1 MATTSLWKVS
11 GSLKKVLDYAENPDK
26 TSLKNVIEYA
36 SDKEKTDDEL
46 FVTGINCEVERAYE
60 MMTETK
66 RQFGKKDKVVAY
78 HGYQSFKDGEVT
90 PEECHAIGVETAK
103 RLWGDKY
110 EVIVTTHLN
119 TKTHLHNHFVF
130 NSVSFVDGEKFRYQ
144 TADILALRE
153 VSDEVCKEFGKSVL
167 EKAPFHGSSSVYWV
181 HRNGG
186 LTQTDIVKDDI
197 DIAIAHSY
205 SPQSFMQ
212 NMIDMGYRFN
222 RSIFNEYPSI
232 LVPGRSK
239 PIRLKSFG
247 EDYTRQRL
255 LQRIAENRYT
265 HSPRIKFYYPVS
277 YILKRNK
284 RATWT
289 DGILSIWRTLL
300 DIFELML
307 TKKEEKH
314 VPISPELRFEIQ
326 KLDKYIKQYEFMT
339 ANNIEAAHELF
350 SFVRE
355 SQQKMDELICKRKKL
370 DNKIRRAAPEEK
382 EKYRAERREL
392 SGEIAGIRDDI
403 VIANDII
410 KNNSR
415 VAIMIDNEHR
425 LEVKQTMK
433 NAKIELEMER

>member
-1 MATTSLWKVS
+1 MATTSLWKIS

-26 TSLKNVIEYA
+26 TSLKNIIDYA
-36 SDKEKTDDEL
+36 SDKDKTDDEL
-46 FVTGINCEVERAYE
+46 FVTGINCEVERVYE
-60 MMTETK
+60 MMSETK

-103 RLWGDKY
+103 RLWGDRY

-222 RSIFNEYPSI
+222 RGIFNEYPSI
-232 LVPGRSK
+232 FVPGRSK

-247 EDYTRQRL
+247 EEYTRQRL
-255 LQRIAENRYT
+255 LERINANRYT
-265 HSPRIKFYYPVS
+265 RPLKIKFYFPIYRI
-277 YILKRNK
+277 YRKRK
-284 RATWT
+284 PTWADSLYT
-289 DGILSIWRTLL
+289 LFDTLL
-300 DIFELML
+300 TILELML
-307 TKKEEKH
+307 AKPEEKQ

-326 KLDKYIKQYEFMT
+326 KLDKYIKQQEFLT
-339 ANNIEAAHELF
+339 VYKLETVEELS
-350 SFVRE
+350 SFADTLQNR
-355 SQQKMDELICKRKKL
+355 MDKLLEKRKQL
-370 DNKIRRAAPEEK
+370 DNKIRRAATPEIEAEYK
-382 EKYRAERREL
+382 AERRKL
-392 SGEIAGIRDDI
+392 SGQLAVIREDIATAKDI
-403 VIANDII
+403 E
-410 KNNSR
+410 KESSR
-415 VAIMIDNEHR
+415 LVRILENEYA
-425 LEVKQTMK
+425 LEVKQKIK
-433 NAKIELEMER
+433 NREMER

>member
-36 SDKEKTDDEL
+36 SDKVKTDDEL
-46 FVTGINCEVERAYE
+46 FVTGINCEVDRAYE

-78 HGYQSFKDGEVT
+78 HGYQSFKEGEVT

-103 RLWGDKY
+103 RLWGDRY
-110 EVIVTTHLN
+110 EIIVTTHLN

-222 RSIFNEYPSI
+222 RGIFNESPSI
-232 LVPGRSK
+232 FVPGRSK

-247 EDYTRQRL
+247 EDYTRQKIL
-255 LQRIAENRYT
+255 ERIYANRYT
-265 HSPRIKFYYPVS
+265 RPLKIKFYFPIHRIYG
-277 YILKRNK
+277 KRK
-284 RATWT
+284 PAWADSLYTLF
-289 DGILSIWRTLL
+289 DTLL
-300 DIFELML
+300 TILELIL
-307 TKKEEKH
+307 AKPEEKQ

-326 KLDKYIKQYEFMT
+326 KLDKYIKQQEFLT
-339 ANNIEAAHELF
+339 AYKIETVEELS
-350 SFVRE
+350 SFADTL
-355 SQQKMDELICKRKKL
+355 QKRMDKLLEKRKQL
-370 DNKIRRAAPEEK
+370 DNKIRRAATPEIEAEYK
-382 EKYRAERREL
+382 AERRKL
-392 SGEIAGIRDDI
+392 SGELAVVREDIATAKDI
-403 VIANDII
+403 E
-410 KNNSR
+410 KESSR
-415 VAIMIDNEHR
+415 LVRILENEYA
-425 LEVKQTMK
+425 LEVKQKIK
-433 NAKIELEMER
+433 NREMER

>member
-36 SDKEKTDDEL
+36 SDGAKTDDEL
-46 FVTGINCEVERAYE
+46 FVIGINCEVERAYE

-103 RLWGDKY
+103 RLWGDRY

-167 EKAPFHGSSSVYWV
+167 EKSPFHGNSSVYWV

-197 DIAIAHSY
+197 DIAIAHAY

-222 RSIFNEYPSI
+222 RGIFNEYPSI
-232 LVPGRSK
+232 FVPGRSK

-247 EDYTRQRL
+247 EDYTRQRIL
-255 LQRIAENRYT
+255 ERIYANRYT
-265 HSPRIKFYYPVS
+265 RPLKIKFYFPIYRI
-277 YILKRNK
+277 YGKRK
-284 RATWT
+284 PTWADSLYT
-289 DGILSIWRTLL
+289 LFDTLL
-300 DIFELML
+300 TILELML
-307 TKKEEKH
+307 AKPEEKQ

-326 KLDKYIKQYEFMT
+326 KLDKYIKQQEFLT
-339 ANNIEAAHELF
+339 VYKIETVEELS
-350 SFVRE
+350 SFADTLQNR
-355 SQQKMDELICKRKKL
+355 MDKLLEKRKQL
-370 DNKIRRAAPEEK
+370 DNKIRRAATPEIEAEYK
-382 EKYRAERREL
+382 AERRKL
-392 SGEIAGIRDDI
+392 SGQLAVIREDIATAKDI
-403 VIANDII
+403 E
-410 KNNSR
+410 KESSR
-415 VAIMIDNEHR
+415 LVRILENEYA
-425 LEVKQTMK
+425 LEVKQKIK
-433 NAKIELEMER
+433 NREMER

>member
-26 TSLKNVIEYA
+26 TSLENVIEYA
-36 SDKEKTDDEL
+36 SDAAKTDNEL
-46 FVTGINCEVERAYE
+46 FVTGINCDVENAYE

-103 RLWGDKY
+103 RLWGDRY

-167 EKAPFHGSSSVYWV
+167 EKSPFHGSSSVYWV

-222 RSIFNEYPSI
+222 RGIFNEYPSI
-232 LVPGRSK
+232 FVPGRSK

-247 EDYTRQRL
+247 EEYTRQRL
-255 LQRIAENRYT
+255 LERINANRYT
-265 HSPRIKFYYPVS
+265 RPLKIKFYFPIYRIYGKRKPIWADS
-277 YILKRNK
+277 LYTLFDALLTIL
-284 RATWT
+284 
-289 DGILSIWRTLL
+289 
-300 DIFELML
+300 ELML
-307 TKKEEKH
+307 AKPEEKQ

-326 KLDKYIKQYEFMT
+326 KLDKYIKQQEFLT
-339 ANNIEAAHELF
+339 VYKLETVEELS
-350 SFVRE
+350 SFADTLQNR
-355 SQQKMDELICKRKKL
+355 MDKLLEKRKQL
-370 DNKIRRAAPEEK
+370 DNKIRRAATPEIEAEYK
-382 EKYRAERREL
+382 AERRKL
-392 SGEIAGIRDDI
+392 SGQLAVIREDIATAKDI
-403 VIANDII
+403 E
-410 KNNSR
+410 KESSR
-415 VAIMIDNEHR
+415 LVRILENEYA
-425 LEVKQTMK
+425 LEVKQ
-433 NAKIELEMER
+433 KIRNREMER

>member
-36 SDKEKTDDEL
+36 SDGSKTDNEL
-46 FVTGINCEVERAYE
+46 FVTGINCEPNNAYE
-60 MMTETK
+60 LMTETK

-78 HGYQSFKDGEVT
+78 HGYQSFKEGEVT
-90 PEECHAIGVETAK
+90 PKECHAIGVETAK
-103 RLWGDKY
+103 RLWGDRY
-110 EVIVTTHLN
+110 EIIVTTHLN
-119 TKTHLHNHFVF
+119 TQTHLHNHFVF

-153 VSDEVCKEFGKSVL
+153 VSDEVCREFGKSVL

-222 RSIFNEYPSI
+222 RGIFNEYPSI
-232 LVPGRSK
+232 FVPGRNK

-247 EDYTRQRL
+247 EDYTRMRL
-255 LQRIAENRYT
+255 LERIAENRYT
-265 HSPRIKFYYPVS
+265 HPPRIKFYFPVVH
-277 YILKRNK
+277 ILRRNK
-284 RATWT
+284 RATWK

-307 TKKEEKH
+307 TRPEEKQ
-314 VPISPELRFEIQ
+314 VPISPELRFEMQ
-326 KLDKYIKQYEFMT
+326 KLDKYIKQYEFMA
-339 ANNIEAAHELF
+339 ANKIETVDELF

-355 SQQKMDELICKRKKL
+355 SQQKMDELISRRKKL
-370 DNKIRRAAPEEK
+370 DNKIRRAAPAEK
-382 EKYRAERREL
+382 EKHKAERREL
-392 SGEIAGIRDDI
+392 SGKIAGIRNDI
-403 VIANDII
+403 AIANDIRE
-410 KNNSR
+410 NNSR
-415 VAIMIDNEHR
+415 VYKMIDKEHG
-425 LEVKQTMK
+425 LEVKQSVK
-433 NAKIELEMER
+433 NVERNR

>member
-1 MATTSLWKVS
+1 MATTSLWKIS

-36 SDKEKTDDEL
+36 RDKEKTDDEL

-66 RQFGKKDKVVAY
+66 KQFGKKDKVVAY
-78 HGYQSFKDGEVT
+78 HGYQSFAEGEVT

-103 RLWGDKY
+103 RLWGDRY

-144 TADILALRE
+144 TADIFALRE

-167 EKAPFHGSSSVYWV
+167 ENAPFHGSSSVYWV

-186 LTQTDIVKDDI
+186 LTQTDIVKNDI
-197 DIAIAHSY
+197 DIAIAHAY

-222 RSIFNEYPSI
+222 RGIFNEYPSI

-255 LQRIAENRYT
+255 LERIYANRYT
-265 HSPRIKFYYPVS
+265 RPLKIKFYFPIYRIYGKRKPTWADS
-277 YILKRNK
+277 LYTLFDTLITIL
-284 RATWT
+284 
-289 DGILSIWRTLL
+289 
-300 DIFELML
+300 ELML
-307 TKKEEKH
+307 AKSEEKQ
-314 VPISPELRFEIQ
+314 VPISPELRFEMQ
-326 KLDKYIKQYEFMT
+326 KLDKYIKQQEFLT
-339 ANNIEAAHELF
+339 VYKLETVEELS
-350 SFVRE
+350 SFADTLQNR
-355 SQQKMDELICKRKKL
+355 MDKLLEKRKQL
-370 DNKIRRAAPEEK
+370 DNKIRRAATPEIEAEYK
-382 EKYRAERREL
+382 AERRKL
-392 SGEIAGIRDDI
+392 SGELAVVREDIATAKDI
-403 VIANDII
+403 E
-410 KNNSR
+410 KESSR
-415 VAIMIDNEHR
+415 LVRILENEYA
-425 LEVKQTMK
+425 LEVKQKIK
-433 NAKIELEMER
+433 NREMER

>member
-26 TSLKNVIEYA
+26 TSLKNVIDYA
-36 SDKEKTDDEL
+36 SDKDKTDDEL

-103 RLWGDKY
+103 RLWGDRY

-197 DIAIAHSY
+197 DIAIAHAY

-222 RSIFNEYPSI
+222 RGIFNEYPSI
-232 LVPGRSK
+232 FVPGRSK

-247 EDYTRQRL
+247 EEYTRQRL
-255 LQRIAENRYT
+255 LERINANRYT
-265 HSPRIKFYYPVS
+265 RPLKIKFYFPIYRI
-277 YILKRNK
+277 YGKRK
-284 RATWT
+284 PTWADSLYT
-289 DGILSIWRTLL
+289 LFDTLL
-300 DIFELML
+300 TILELML
-307 TKKEEKH
+307 AKPEEKQ

-326 KLDKYIKQYEFMT
+326 KLDKYIKQQEFLT
-339 ANNIEAAHELF
+339 VYNLETVEELS
-350 SFVRE
+350 SFADTLQNR
-355 SQQKMDELICKRKKL
+355 MDTLLEKRKQL
-370 DNKIRRAAPEEK
+370 DNKIRRAATPEIEAEYK
-382 EKYRAERREL
+382 AERRKL
-392 SGEIAGIRDDI
+392 SGQLAVIREDIATAKDI
-403 VIANDII
+403 E
-410 KNNSR
+410 KESSR
-415 VAIMIDNEHR
+415 LVRILENEYA
-425 LEVKQTMK
+425 LEVKQKIK
-433 NAKIELEMER
+433 NREMER

>member
-26 TSLKNVIEYA
+26 TSLKNVIDYA
-36 SDKEKTDDEL
+36 SDGSKTDDEL

-103 RLWGDKY
+103 RLWGDRY

-153 VSDEVCKEFGKSVL
+153 VSDEVCREFGKSVL

-222 RSIFNEYPSI
+222 RGIFNEYPSI
-232 LVPGRSK
+232 FVPGRSK

-247 EDYTRQRL
+247 EEYTRQRL
-255 LQRIAENRYT
+255 LERINANRYT
-265 HSPRIKFYYPVS
+265 RPLKIKFYFPIYRI
-277 YILKRNK
+277 YGKRK
-284 RATWT
+284 PTWADSLYT
-289 DGILSIWRTLL
+289 LFDTLL
-300 DIFELML
+300 TILELML
-307 TKKEEKH
+307 TKPEEKQ

-326 KLDKYIKQYEFMT
+326 KLDKYIKQQEFLT
-339 ANNIEAAHELF
+339 VYKLETVEELS
-350 SFVRE
+350 SFADTLQNR
-355 SQQKMDELICKRKKL
+355 MDKLLEKRKQI
-370 DNKIRRAAPEEK
+370 DNKIRRAATPEIEAEYK
-382 EKYRAERREL
+382 AERRKL
-392 SGEIAGIRDDI
+392 SGQLAVIREDIATAKDI
-403 VIANDII
+403 E
-410 KNNSR
+410 KESSR
-415 VAIMIDNEHR
+415 LVRILENEYA
-425 LEVKQTMK
+425 LEVKQKIK
-433 NAKIELEMER
+433 NREKER

>member
-26 TSLKNVIEYA
+26 TSLKNVIDYA

-46 FVTGINCEVERAYE
+46 FVTGINCDVENAYE
-60 MMTETK
+60 LMTETK

-103 RLWGDKY
+103 RLWGDRY

-167 EKAPFHGSSSVYWV
+167 EKSPFHGSSSVYWV

-222 RSIFNEYPSI
+222 RGIFNEYPSI
-232 LVPGRSK
+232 FVPGRSK

-247 EDYTRQRL
+247 EEYTRQKIL
-255 LQRIAENRYT
+255 ERIYANRYT
-265 HSPRIKFYYPVS
+265 RPLKIKFYFPIYRI
-277 YILKRNK
+277 YGKRK
-284 RATWT
+284 PTWA
-289 DGILSIWRTLL
+289 DSLYALFDTLL
-300 DIFELML
+300 TILELML
-307 TKKEEKH
+307 AKPEEKQ

-326 KLDKYIKQYEFMT
+326 KLDKYIKQQEFLT
-339 ANNIEAAHELF
+339 VYKLETVEELS
-350 SFVRE
+350 SFADTLQNR
-355 SQQKMDELICKRKKL
+355 MDKLLEKRKQL
-370 DNKIRRAAPEEK
+370 DNKIRRAATPEIEAEYK
-382 EKYRAERREL
+382 AERRKL
-392 SGEIAGIRDDI
+392 SGQLAVIREDIATAKDI
-403 VIANDII
+403 E
-410 KNNSR
+410 KESSR
-415 VAIMIDNEHR
+415 LVRILENEYA
-425 LEVKQTMK
+425 LEVKQKIK
-433 NAKIELEMER
+433 NREMER

>member
-26 TSLKNVIEYA
+26 TSLKNVIDYA
-36 SDKEKTDDEL
+36 SDSSKTDDEL

-60 MMTETK
+60 MMSETK

-103 RLWGDKY
+103 RLWGDRY
-110 EVIVTTHLN
+110 EIIVTTHLN

-167 EKAPFHGSSSVYWV
+167 EKAPFHGRSSVYWI

-197 DIAIAHSY
+197 DIAIAHAY

-222 RSIFNEYPSI
+222 RGIFNEYPSI
-232 LVPGRSK
+232 FVPGRSK

-247 EDYTRQRL
+247 EEYTRQRL
-255 LQRIAENRYT
+255 LERINANRYT
-265 HSPRIKFYYPVS
+265 RPLKIKFYFPIYRICGKRKPTWADS
-277 YILKRNK
+277 LYTLFDTSHTIL
-284 RATWT
+284 
-289 DGILSIWRTLL
+289 
-300 DIFELML
+300 ELML
-307 TKKEEKH
+307 TKPEEKQ

-326 KLDKYIKQYEFMT
+326 KLDKYIKQQEFLT
-339 ANNIEAAHELF
+339 VYKLETVEELS
-350 SFVRE
+350 SFADTL
-355 SQQKMDELICKRKKL
+355 QKRMDKLLEKRKQI
-370 DNKIRRAAPEEK
+370 DNKIRRAATPEIEAEYK
-382 EKYRAERREL
+382 AERRKL
-392 SGEIAGIRDDI
+392 SGQLAVIREDIATAKDI
-403 VIANDII
+403 E
-410 KNNSR
+410 KESSR
-415 VAIMIDNEHR
+415 LVRILENEYA
-425 LEVKQTMK
+425 LEVKQKIK
-433 NAKIELEMER
+433 NREKER

>member
-26 TSLKNVIEYA
+26 TSLKNVIDYA

-46 FVTGINCEVERAYE
+46 FVSGINCDVENAYE
-60 MMTETK
+60 LMTETK

-103 RLWGDKY
+103 RLWGDRY
-110 EVIVTTHLN
+110 EIIITTHLN

-167 EKAPFHGSSSVYWV
+167 ENAPFHGSSSVYWV

-222 RSIFNEYPSI
+222 RGIFNEYPSI
-232 LVPGRSK
+232 FVPGRNK

-247 EDYTRQRL
+247 EEYTRQRL
-255 LQRIAENRYT
+255 LERINANRYT
-265 HSPRIKFYYPVS
+265 RPLKIKFYFPIYRI
-277 YILKRNK
+277 YRKRK
-284 RATWT
+284 PTWADSLYT
-289 DGILSIWRTLL
+289 LFDTLL
-300 DIFELML
+300 TILELML
-307 TKKEEKH
+307 AKPEEKQ
-314 VPISPELRFEIQ
+314 VPISPEFRFEIQ
-326 KLDKYIKQYEFMT
+326 KLDKYIKQQEFLT
-339 ANNIEAAHELF
+339 VYKLETVEELS
-350 SFVRE
+350 SFADTLQNR
-355 SQQKMDELICKRKKL
+355 MDKLLEKRKQL
-370 DNKIRRAAPEEK
+370 DNKIRRAATPEIEAEYK
-382 EKYRAERREL
+382 AERRKL
-392 SGEIAGIRDDI
+392 SGQLAVIREDIATAKDI
-403 VIANDII
+403 E
-410 KNNSR
+410 KESSR
-415 VAIMIDNEHR
+415 LVRILENEYA
-425 LEVKQTMK
+425 LEVKQKIK
-433 NAKIELEMER
+433 NREMER

>member
-26 TSLKNVIEYA
+26 TSLKNVIDYA

-46 FVTGINCEVERAYE
+46 FVSGINCDVENAYE
-60 MMTETK
+60 LMTETK
-66 RQFGKKDKVVAY
+66 MQFGKKDKVVAY

-103 RLWGDKY
+103 RLWGDRY
-110 EVIVTTHLN
+110 EIIVTTHLN

-222 RSIFNEYPSI
+222 RGIFNEYPSI
-232 LVPGRSK
+232 FVPGRNK

-247 EDYTRQRL
+247 EAYTRQKIL
-255 LQRIAENRYT
+255 ERIYANRYT
-265 HSPRIKFYYPVS
+265 RPLKIKFYFPIYRI
-277 YILKRNK
+277 YGKRK
-284 RATWT
+284 PTWADSLYT
-289 DGILSIWRTLL
+289 LFDTLL
-300 DIFELML
+300 TILELML
-307 TKKEEKH
+307 AKPEEKQ

-326 KLDKYIKQYEFMT
+326 KLDKYIKQQEFLT
-339 ANNIEAAHELF
+339 VYKLETVEELS
-350 SFVRE
+350 SFADTLQNR
-355 SQQKMDELICKRKKL
+355 MDTLLEKRKQL
-370 DNKIRRAAPEEK
+370 DNKIRRAATPEIEAEYK
-382 EKYRAERREL
+382 AERRKL
-392 SGEIAGIRDDI
+392 SGQLAVIREDIATAKDI
-403 VIANDII
+403 E
-410 KNNSR
+410 KESSR
-415 VAIMIDNEHR
+415 LVRILENEYA
-425 LEVKQTMK
+425 LEVKQ
-433 NAKIELEMER
+433 KIRNKEMER

>member
-26 TSLKNVIEYA
+26 TSLKNVIDYA
-36 SDKEKTDDEL
+36 SDKDKTDDEL

-60 MMTETK
+60 MMSETK

-103 RLWGDKY
+103 RLWGDRY

-153 VSDEVCKEFGKSVL
+153 VSDEVCREFGKSVL
-167 EKAPFHGSSSVYWV
+167 EKALFHGSSSVYWV

-222 RSIFNEYPSI
+222 RGIFNEYPSI
-232 LVPGRSK
+232 FVPGRSK

-247 EDYTRQRL
+247 EEYTRQKIL
-255 LQRIAENRYT
+255 ERIYANRYT
-265 HSPRIKFYYPVS
+265 RPLKIKFYFPIYRI
-277 YILKRNK
+277 YGKRK
-284 RATWT
+284 PTWADSLYT
-289 DGILSIWRTLL
+289 LFDTLL
-300 DIFELML
+300 TILELML
-307 TKKEEKH
+307 AKPEEKQ

-326 KLDKYIKQYEFMT
+326 KLDKYIKQQEFLT
-339 ANNIEAAHELF
+339 VYKLETVEELS
-350 SFVRE
+350 SFADILQNR
-355 SQQKMDELICKRKKL
+355 MDKLLEKRKQL
-370 DNKIRRAAPEEK
+370 DNKIRRAATPEIEAEYK
-382 EKYRAERREL
+382 AERRKL
-392 SGEIAGIRDDI
+392 SGQLAVIREDIATAKDI
-403 VIANDII
+403 E
-410 KNNSR
+410 KESSR
-415 VAIMIDNEHR
+415 LVRILENEYA
-425 LEVKQTMK
+425 LEVKQ
-433 NAKIELEMER
+433 KIRNKEMER

>member
-26 TSLKNVIEYA
+26 TSLKNVIDYA
-36 SDKEKTDDEL
+36 SDKDKTDDEL

-90 PEECHAIGVETAK
+90 PKECHAIGVETAK
-103 RLWGDKY
+103 RLWGDRY

-197 DIAIAHSY
+197 DIAIAHAY

-222 RSIFNEYPSI
+222 RGIFNEYPSI
-232 LVPGRSK
+232 FVPGRSK

-255 LQRIAENRYT
+255 LERINANRYT
-265 HSPRIKFYYPVS
+265 RPLKIKFYFPIYRI
-277 YILKRNK
+277 YGKRK
-284 RATWT
+284 PTWADSLYT
-289 DGILSIWRTLL
+289 LFDTLL
-300 DIFELML
+300 TILELML
-307 TKKEEKH
+307 AKPEEKQ

-326 KLDKYIKQYEFMT
+326 KLDKFIKQQEFLT
-339 ANNIEAAHELF
+339 VYKLETVEELS
-350 SFVRE
+350 SFADTL
-355 SQQKMDELICKRKKL
+355 QKRMDKLLEKRKQI
-370 DNKIRRAAPEEK
+370 DNKIRRAATPEIEAEYK
-382 EKYRAERREL
+382 AERRKL
-392 SGEIAGIRDDI
+392 SGQLAVIREDIATAKDI
-403 VIANDII
+403 E
-410 KNNSR
+410 KESSR
-415 VAIMIDNEHR
+415 LVRILENEYA
-425 LEVKQTMK
+425 LEVKQKIK
-433 NAKIELEMER
+433 NREKER

>member
-1 MATTSLWKVS
+1 MATTSLWKIS

-36 SDKEKTDDEL
+36 SDGAKTDDEL

-60 MMTETK
+60 MMSETK

-103 RLWGDKY
+103 RLWGDRY

-153 VSDEVCKEFGKSVL
+153 VSDEVCREFGKSVL
-167 EKAPFHGSSSVYWV
+167 EKAPFYGSSSVYWV

-222 RSIFNEYPSI
+222 RGIFNEYPSI
-232 LVPGRSK
+232 FVPGRNK

-247 EDYTRQRL
+247 EEYTRQRL
-255 LQRIAENRYT
+255 LERINANRYT
-265 HSPRIKFYYPVS
+265 RPLKIKFYFPIYRI
-277 YILKRNK
+277 YGKRK
-284 RATWT
+284 PTWADSLYT
-289 DGILSIWRTLL
+289 LFDTLL
-300 DIFELML
+300 TILELML
-307 TKKEEKH
+307 AKPEEKQ

-326 KLDKYIKQYEFMT
+326 KLDKYIKQQEFLT
-339 ANNIEAAHELF
+339 VYKLETVEEL
-350 SFVRE
+350 SFFADTLQNR
-355 SQQKMDELICKRKKL
+355 MDKLLEKRKQL
-370 DNKIRRAAPEEK
+370 DNKIRRAATPEIEAEYK
-382 EKYRAERREL
+382 AERRKL
-392 SGEIAGIRDDI
+392 SGQLTVIREDIATAKDI
-403 VIANDII
+403 E
-410 KNNSR
+410 KESSR
-415 VAIMIDNEHR
+415 LVRILENEYA
-425 LEVKQTMK
+425 LEVKQ
-433 NAKIELEMER
+433 KIRNKEMER

>member
-1 MATTSLWKVS
+1 MATTSLWKIS

-26 TSLKNVIEYA
+26 TSLQNVIDYA
-36 SDKEKTDDEL
+36 SDKDKTDNEL
-46 FVTGINCEVERAYE
+46 FVSGINCEVERAYE
-60 MMTETK
+60 MMSETK

-103 RLWGDKY
+103 RLWGDRY

-222 RSIFNEYPSI
+222 RGIFNEYPSI
-232 LVPGRSK
+232 FVPGRSK

-255 LQRIAENRYT
+255 LERINANRYT
-265 HSPRIKFYYPVS
+265 RPLKIKFYFPIYRI
-277 YILKRNK
+277 YGKRK
-284 RATWT
+284 PTWADNLYT
-289 DGILSIWRTLL
+289 LFDTLL
-300 DIFELML
+300 TILELML
-307 TKKEEKH
+307 TKPEEKQ

-326 KLDKYIKQYEFMT
+326 KLDKYIKQQEFLT
-339 ANNIEAAHELF
+339 VYKLETVEELS
-350 SFVRE
+350 SFADTLQNR
-355 SQQKMDELICKRKKL
+355 MDKLLEKRKQL
-370 DNKIRRAAPEEK
+370 DNKIRRAATPEIEAEYK
-382 EKYRAERREL
+382 AERRKL
-392 SGEIAGIRDDI
+392 SGQLAVIREDIATAKDI
-403 VIANDII
+403 E
-410 KNNSR
+410 KESSR
-415 VAIMIDNEHR
+415 LVRILENEYA
-425 LEVKQTMK
+425 LEVKQKIK
-433 NAKIELEMER
+433 NREMER

>member
-1 MATTSLWKVS
+1 MATTSLGKVS

-26 TSLKNVIEYA
+26 TSLKNVIDYA
-36 SDKEKTDDEL
+36 SDKDKTDDEL

-60 MMTETK
+60 MMSETK

-103 RLWGDKY
+103 RLWGDRY

-197 DIAIAHSY
+197 DIAIAHSC

-222 RSIFNEYPSI
+222 RGIFNEYPSI
-232 LVPGRSK
+232 FVPGRSK

-247 EDYTRQRL
+247 EEYTRQRL
-255 LQRIAENRYT
+255 LERINANRYT
-265 HSPRIKFYYPVS
+265 RPLKIKFYFPIYRI
-277 YILKRNK
+277 YGKRK
-284 RATWT
+284 PTWADSLYT
-289 DGILSIWRTLL
+289 LFDTLL
-300 DIFELML
+300 TILELML
-307 TKKEEKH
+307 AKPEEKQ

-326 KLDKYIKQYEFMT
+326 KLDKYIKQQEFLT
-339 ANNIEAAHELF
+339 VYKLETVEELS
-350 SFVRE
+350 SFADTLQNR
-355 SQQKMDELICKRKKL
+355 MDKLLEKRKQL
-370 DNKIRRAAPEEK
+370 DNKIRRAATPEIEAEYK
-382 EKYRAERREL
+382 AERRKL
-392 SGEIAGIRDDI
+392 SGQLAVIREDIATAKDI
-403 VIANDII
+403 E
-410 KNNSR
+410 KESSR
-415 VAIMIDNEHR
+415 LVRILENEYA
-425 LEVKQTMK
+425 LEVKQKIK
-433 NAKIELEMER
+433 NREMER

>member
-26 TSLKNVIEYA
+26 TSLKNVIDYA
-36 SDKEKTDDEL
+36 SDKEKTDNEL

-103 RLWGDKY
+103 RLWGDRY

-197 DIAIAHSY
+197 DIAIAHAY

-222 RSIFNEYPSI
+222 RGIFNEYPSI
-232 LVPGRSK
+232 FVPGRNK

-247 EDYTRQRL
+247 EEYTRQRL
-255 LQRIAENRYT
+255 LERINANRYT
-265 HSPRIKFYYPVS
+265 RPLKIKFYFPIYRI
-277 YILKRNK
+277 YGKRK
-284 RATWT
+284 PTWADSLYT
-289 DGILSIWRTLL
+289 LFDTLL
-300 DIFELML
+300 TILELML
-307 TKKEEKH
+307 AKLEEKQ

-326 KLDKYIKQYEFMT
+326 KLDKYIKQQEFLT
-339 ANNIEAAHELF
+339 VYKLETVEELS
-350 SFVRE
+350 SFADTLQNR
-355 SQQKMDELICKRKKL
+355 MDKLLEKRKQL
-370 DNKIRRAAPEEK
+370 DNKIRRAATPETEAEYK
-382 EKYRAERREL
+382 AERRKL
-392 SGEIAGIRDDI
+392 SGQLAVIREDIATAKDI
-403 VIANDII
+403 E
-410 KNNSR
+410 KESSR
-415 VAIMIDNEHR
+415 LVRILENEYA
-425 LEVKQTMK
+425 LEVKQKIK
-433 NAKIELEMER
+433 NREMER

>member
-36 SDKEKTDDEL
+36 NDGSKTDDEL
-46 FVTGINCEVERAYE
+46 FVTGINCDVENAYE

-103 RLWGDKY
+103 RLWGDRY

-222 RSIFNEYPSI
+222 RGIFNEYPSI
-232 LVPGRSK
+232 FVPGRSK

-247 EDYTRQRL
+247 ENYTRQRIL
-255 LQRIAENRYT
+255 ERIYANRYT
-265 HSPRIKFYYPVS
+265 RPLKIKFYFPIYRI
-277 YILKRNK
+277 YGKRK
-284 RATWT
+284 PTWADSLYT
-289 DGILSIWRTLL
+289 LFDTLL
-300 DIFELML
+300 TILELML
-307 TKKEEKH
+307 AKPEEKQ

-326 KLDKYIKQYEFMT
+326 KLDKYIKQQEFLT
-339 ANNIEAAHELF
+339 VYKLETVEELS
-350 SFVRE
+350 SFADTLQNR
-355 SQQKMDELICKRKKL
+355 MDKLLEKRKQL
-370 DNKIRRAAPEEK
+370 DNKIRRAATPEAEAEYK
-382 EKYRAERREL
+382 AERRKL
-392 SGEIAGIRDDI
+392 SGQLAVIREDIATAKDI
-403 VIANDII
+403 E
-410 KNNSR
+410 KESSR
-415 VAIMIDNEHR
+415 LVRILENEYA
-425 LEVKQTMK
+425 LEVKQKIK
-433 NAKIELEMER
+433 NREMER

>member
-36 SDKEKTDDEL
+36 SDGSKTDDEL

-103 RLWGDKY
+103 RLWGDRY
-110 EVIVTTHLN
+110 EIIVTTHLN

-167 EKAPFHGSSSVYWV
+167 EKAPFHGNSSVYWV

-197 DIAIAHSY
+197 DIAIAHAY

-222 RSIFNEYPSI
+222 RGIFNEYPSI
-232 LVPGRSK
+232 FVPGRSK

-247 EDYTRQRL
+247 EEYTRQRL
-255 LQRIAENRYT
+255 LESINANRYT
-265 HSPRIKFYYPVS
+265 RPLKIKFYFPIYRI
-277 YILKRNK
+277 YGKRK
-284 RATWT
+284 PTWADSLYT
-289 DGILSIWRTLL
+289 LFDTLL
-300 DIFELML
+300 TILELML
-307 TKKEEKH
+307 AKPEEKQ

-326 KLDKYIKQYEFMT
+326 KLDKYIKQQEFLT
-339 ANNIEAAHELF
+339 VYKLETVEELS
-350 SFVRE
+350 SFTDTLQNR
-355 SQQKMDELICKRKKL
+355 MDKLLEKRKQL
-370 DNKIRRAAPEEK
+370 DNKIRRAATPEIEAEYK
-382 EKYRAERREL
+382 AERRKL
-392 SGEIAGIRDDI
+392 SGQLAVVREDIATAKDI
-403 VIANDII
+403 E
-410 KNNSR
+410 KESSR
-415 VAIMIDNEHR
+415 LVRILENEYA
-425 LEVKQTMK
+425 LEVKQKIK
-433 NAKIELEMER
+433 NREMER

>member
-26 TSLKNVIEYA
+26 TSLKNVIDYA
-36 SDKEKTDDEL
+36 SDKDKTDDEL

-60 MMTETK
+60 MMSETK

-130 NSVSFVDGEKFRYQ
+130 NSVSFVDGEKFRYK

-153 VSDEVCKEFGKSVL
+153 VSDEVCREFGKSVL

-212 NMIDMGYRFN
+212 NLIDMGYRFN
-222 RSIFNEYPSI
+222 RGIFNEYPSI
-232 LVPGRSK
+232 FVPGKSK

-247 EDYTRQRL
+247 EEYTRQRL
-255 LQRIAENRYT
+255 LERINANRYT
-265 HSPRIKFYYPVS
+265 RPLKIKFYFPIYRI
-277 YILKRNK
+277 YGKRK
-284 RATWT
+284 PTWADSLYT
-289 DGILSIWRTLL
+289 LFDTLL
-300 DIFELML
+300 TILELML
-307 TKKEEKH
+307 AKPEEKQ

-326 KLDKYIKQYEFMT
+326 KLDKYIKQQEFLT
-339 ANNIEAAHELF
+339 
-350 SFVRE
+350 VY
-355 SQQKMDELICKRKKL
+355 KL
-370 DNKIRRAAPEEK
+370 ETVE
-382 EKYRAERREL
+382 EL
-392 SGEIAGIRDDI
+392 SSFADILQSRMDKLLEKKTAGQQNTPCR
-403 VIANDII
+403 
-410 KNNSR
+410 NS
-415 VAIMIDNEHR
+415 
-425 LEVKQTMK
+425 
-433 NAKIELEMER
+433 

>member
-1 MATTSLWKVS
+1 MATTSLWKIS

-36 SDKEKTDDEL
+36 SDKDKTDNEL
-46 FVTGINCEVERAYE
+46 FVSGINCEVERAYE
-60 MMTETK
+60 MMSETK

-103 RLWGDKY
+103 RLWGDRY

-222 RSIFNEYPSI
+222 RGIFNEYPSI
-232 LVPGRSK
+232 FVPGRSK

-255 LQRIAENRYT
+255 LERINANRYT
-265 HSPRIKFYYPVS
+265 RPLKIKFYFPIYRI
-277 YILKRNK
+277 YGKRK
-284 RATWT
+284 PTWADNLYT
-289 DGILSIWRTLL
+289 LFDTLL
-300 DIFELML
+300 TILELML
-307 TKKEEKH
+307 TKPEKKQ

-326 KLDKYIKQYEFMT
+326 KLDKYIKQQEFLT
-339 ANNIEAAHELF
+339 VYKLETVEELS
-350 SFVRE
+350 SFADTLQNR
-355 SQQKMDELICKRKKL
+355 MDKLLEKRKQL
-370 DNKIRRAAPEEK
+370 DNKIRRAATPEIEAEYK
-382 EKYRAERREL
+382 AERRKL
-392 SGEIAGIRDDI
+392 SGQLAVIREDIATAKDI
-403 VIANDII
+403 E
-410 KNNSR
+410 KESSR
-415 VAIMIDNEHR
+415 LVRILENEYA
-425 LEVKQTMK
+425 LEVKQKIK
-433 NAKIELEMER
+433 NREMER

>member
-1 MATTSLWKVS
+1 MATTSLWKIS

-36 SDKEKTDDEL
+36 SDAEKTDDEL

-90 PEECHAIGVETAK
+90 PEECHAIGIETAK
-103 RLWGDKY
+103 RLWGDRY
-110 EVIVTTHLN
+110 EIIVTTHLN
-119 TKTHLHNHFVF
+119 TKSHLHNHFVF

-153 VSDEVCKEFGKSVL
+153 VSDEVCREFGKSVL

-222 RSIFNEYPSI
+222 RGIFNEYPSI
-232 LVPGRSK
+232 FVPGRSK

-247 EDYTRQRL
+247 EEYTRHRL
-255 LQRIAENRYT
+255 LERINANRYT
-265 HSPRIKFYYPVS
+265 RPLKIKFYFPIYRI
-277 YILKRNK
+277 YGKRK
-284 RATWT
+284 PTWADSLYT
-289 DGILSIWRTLL
+289 LFDTLL
-300 DIFELML
+300 TILELML
-307 TKKEEKH
+307 AKPEEKQ

-326 KLDKYIKQYEFMT
+326 KLDKYIKQQEFLT
-339 ANNIEAAHELF
+339 VYKLETVEELS
-350 SFVRE
+350 SFADTLQSR
-355 SQQKMDELICKRKKL
+355 MDKLLEKRKQL
-370 DNKIRRAAPEEK
+370 DNKIRRAATPEIEAEYK
-382 EKYRAERREL
+382 AERRKL
-392 SGEIAGIRDDI
+392 SGQLAVIREDIATAKDI
-403 VIANDII
+403 E
-410 KNNSR
+410 KESSR
-415 VAIMIDNEHR
+415 LVRILENEYA
-425 LEVKQTMK
+425 LEVKQKIK
-433 NAKIELEMER
+433 NREKER

>member
-26 TSLKNVIEYA
+26 TSLKNVIDYA
-36 SDKEKTDDEL
+36 SDKEKTDNEL

-103 RLWGDKY
+103 RLWGDRY
-110 EVIVTTHLN
+110 EIIVTTHLN
-119 TKTHLHNHFVF
+119 TKSHLHNHFVF

-153 VSDEVCKEFGKSVL
+153 MSDEVCREFGKSVL

-197 DIAIAHSY
+197 DIAIAHAY

-222 RSIFNEYPSI
+222 RGIFNEYPSI
-232 LVPGRSK
+232 FVPGRNK

-247 EDYTRQRL
+247 EEYTRQRL
-255 LQRIAENRYT
+255 LERINANRYT
-265 HSPRIKFYYPVS
+265 RPLKIKFYFPIYRI
-277 YILKRNK
+277 YGKRK
-284 RATWT
+284 PTWADSLYT
-289 DGILSIWRTLL
+289 LFDTLL
-300 DIFELML
+300 TILELML
-307 TKKEEKH
+307 AKPEEKQ

-326 KLDKYIKQYEFMT
+326 KLDKYIKQQEFLT
-339 ANNIEAAHELF
+339 VYKLETVEELS
-350 SFVRE
+350 SFADTLQNR
-355 SQQKMDELICKRKKL
+355 MDTLLEKRKQL
-370 DNKIRRAAPEEK
+370 DNKIRRAATPEIEAEYK
-382 EKYRAERREL
+382 AERRKL
-392 SGEIAGIRDDI
+392 SGQLAVIREDIATAKDI
-403 VIANDII
+403 E
-410 KNNSR
+410 KESSR
-415 VAIMIDNEHR
+415 LVRILENEYA
-425 LEVKQTMK
+425 LEVKQ
-433 NAKIELEMER
+433 KIRNKEMER

>member
-26 TSLKNVIEYA
+26 TSLKNVIDYA
-36 SDKEKTDDEL
+36 SDATKTDDEL

-60 MMTETK
+60 MMSETK

-103 RLWGDKY
+103 RLWGDRY
-110 EVIVTTHLN
+110 EIIVTTHLN

-130 NSVSFVDGEKFRYQ
+130 NSVSFVDGEKFRYK

-153 VSDEVCKEFGKSVL
+153 VSDEVCREFGKSVL
-167 EKAPFHGSSSVYWV
+167 ENAPFHGSSSVYWV

-197 DIAIAHSY
+197 DIAIAHAY

-222 RSIFNEYPSI
+222 RGIFNEYPSI
-232 LVPGRSK
+232 FVPGRSK

-255 LQRIAENRYT
+255 LERINANRYT
-265 HSPRIKFYYPVS
+265 RPLKIKFYFPIYRI
-277 YILKRNK
+277 YGKRK
-284 RATWT
+284 PTWADSLYT
-289 DGILSIWRTLL
+289 LFDTLL
-300 DIFELML
+300 TILELML
-307 TKKEEKH
+307 AKPEEKQ

-326 KLDKYIKQYEFMT
+326 KLDKYIKQQEFLT
-339 ANNIEAAHELF
+339 VYKLETVEELS
-350 SFVRE
+350 SFADTLQNR
-355 SQQKMDELICKRKKL
+355 MDKLLEKRKQL
-370 DNKIRRAAPEEK
+370 DNKIRRAATPKIEAEYK
-382 EKYRAERREL
+382 AERRKL
-392 SGEIAGIRDDI
+392 SGQLAVIREDIATAKDI
-403 VIANDII
+403 EKESARLVRILE
-410 KNNSR
+410 
-415 VAIMIDNEHR
+415 NEYA
-425 LEVKQTMK
+425 LEVKQKIK
-433 NAKIELEMER
+433 NREMER

>member
-26 TSLKNVIEYA
+26 TSLKNVIDYA
-36 SDKEKTDDEL
+36 SDSSKTDDEL
-46 FVTGINCEVERAYE
+46 FVTGINCEAERAYE

-103 RLWGDKY
+103 RLWGDRY

-222 RSIFNEYPSI
+222 RGIFNEYPSI
-232 LVPGRSK
+232 FVPGRSK

-247 EDYTRQRL
+247 EEYTRQRL
-255 LQRIAENRYT
+255 LESINANRYT
-265 HSPRIKFYYPVS
+265 RPLKIKFYFPIYRI
-277 YILKRNK
+277 YGKRK
-284 RATWT
+284 PTWADNLYT
-289 DGILSIWRTLL
+289 LFDTLL
-300 DIFELML
+300 TILELML
-307 TKKEEKH
+307 TKPEEKQ

-326 KLDKYIKQYEFMT
+326 KLDKYIKQQEFLT
-339 ANNIEAAHELF
+339 VYKLETVEELS
-350 SFVRE
+350 SFADTLQNR
-355 SQQKMDELICKRKKL
+355 MDKLLEKRKQL
-370 DNKIRRAAPEEK
+370 DNKIRRAATPEIEAEYK
-382 EKYRAERREL
+382 AERRKL
-392 SGEIAGIRDDI
+392 SDQLAVIREDIATAKDI
-403 VIANDII
+403 E
-410 KNNSR
+410 KESSR
-415 VAIMIDNEHR
+415 LVRILENEYA
-425 LEVKQTMK
+425 LEVKQKIK
-433 NAKIELEMER
+433 NREMER

>member
-78 HGYQSFKDGEVT
+78 HGYQSFKNGEVT

-103 RLWGDKY
+103 RLWGDRY

-153 VSDEVCKEFGKSVL
+153 VSDEVCKEFGKSIL

-197 DIAIAHSY
+197 DIAISHAY

-222 RSIFNEYPSI
+222 RGIFNEYPSI
-232 LVPGRSK
+232 FVPGRSK

-247 EDYTRQRL
+247 EEYTRQRL
-255 LQRIAENRYT
+255 LERINANRYT
-265 HSPRIKFYYPVS
+265 RPLKIKFYFPIYRI
-277 YILKRNK
+277 YGKRK
-284 RATWT
+284 PTWADSLYT
-289 DGILSIWRTLL
+289 LFDTLL
-300 DIFELML
+300 TILEQML
-307 TKKEEKH
+307 TKPEEKQ

-326 KLDKYIKQYEFMT
+326 KLDKYIKQQEFLT
-339 ANNIEAAHELF
+339 VYKLETVEELS
-350 SFVRE
+350 SFADTLQNR
-355 SQQKMDELICKRKKL
+355 MDKLLEKRKQL
-370 DNKIRRAAPEEK
+370 DNKIRRAATPEIEAEYK
-382 EKYRAERREL
+382 AERRKL
-392 SGEIAGIRDDI
+392 SGQLAVIREDIATAKDI
-403 VIANDII
+403 E
-410 KNNSR
+410 KESSR
-415 VAIMIDNEHR
+415 LVRILENEYA
-425 LEVKQTMK
+425 LEVKQKIK
-433 NAKIELEMER
+433 NREMER

>member
-26 TSLKNVIEYA
+26 TSLKNVIDYA
-36 SDKEKTDDEL
+36 SDKEKTDNEL

-60 MMTETK
+60 MMSETK

-103 RLWGDKY
+103 RLWGDRY

-153 VSDEVCKEFGKSVL
+153 VSDEVCREFGKSVL

-222 RSIFNEYPSI
+222 RGIFNEHPSI
-232 LVPGRSK
+232 FVPGRNK

-255 LQRIAENRYT
+255 LERINANRYT
-265 HSPRIKFYYPVS
+265 RPLKIKFYFPIYRI
-277 YILKRNK
+277 YGKRK
-284 RATWT
+284 PTWADSLYT
-289 DGILSIWRTLL
+289 LFDTLL
-300 DIFELML
+300 TILELML
-307 TKKEEKH
+307 ANPEEKQ

-326 KLDKYIKQYEFMT
+326 KLDKYIKQQEFLT
-339 ANNIEAAHELF
+339 VYKLETVEELS
-350 SFVRE
+350 SFADTLQNR
-355 SQQKMDELICKRKKL
+355 MDKLLEKRKQI
-370 DNKIRRAAPEEK
+370 DNKIRRAATPEIEAEYK
-382 EKYRAERREL
+382 AERRKL
-392 SGEIAGIRDDI
+392 SGQLAVIREDIATAKDI
-403 VIANDII
+403 EKEA
-410 KNNSR
+410 SR
-415 VAIMIDNEHR
+415 LVRILENEYA
-425 LEVKQTMK
+425 LEVKQKIK
-433 NAKIELEMER
+433 NREMER

>member
-26 TSLKNVIEYA
+26 TSLKNVINYA
-36 SDKEKTDDEL
+36 SNKEKTDNEL

-60 MMTETK
+60 MMSETK

-103 RLWGDKY
+103 RLWGDRY
-110 EVIVTTHLN
+110 EIIVTTHLN

-144 TADILALRE
+144 TADILDLRE

-222 RSIFNEYPSI
+222 RGIFNEYPSI
-232 LVPGRSK
+232 FVPGRSK

-255 LQRIAENRYT
+255 LERINANRYT
-265 HSPRIKFYYPVS
+265 RPLKIKFYFPIYRI
-277 YILKRNK
+277 YGKRK
-284 RATWT
+284 PTWADSLYT
-289 DGILSIWRTLL
+289 LFDTLL
-300 DIFELML
+300 TILELML
-307 TKKEEKH
+307 AKPEEKQ

-326 KLDKYIKQYEFMT
+326 KLDKYIKQQEFLT
-339 ANNIEAAHELF
+339 VYKLETVEELS
-350 SFVRE
+350 SFADTLQNR
-355 SQQKMDELICKRKKL
+355 MDKLLEKRKQL
-370 DNKIRRAAPEEK
+370 DNKIRRAATPEIEAEYK
-382 EKYRAERREL
+382 AERRKL
-392 SGEIAGIRDDI
+392 SGQLAVIREDIATAKDI
-403 VIANDII
+403 E
-410 KNNSR
+410 KESSR
-415 VAIMIDNEHR
+415 LVRILENEYA
-425 LEVKQTMK
+425 LEVKQ
-433 NAKIELEMER
+433 KIRNKEMER

>member
-36 SDKEKTDDEL
+36 SDGSKTDNEL

-103 RLWGDKY
+103 RLWGDRY
-110 EVIVTTHLN
+110 EIIVTTHLN

-153 VSDEVCKEFGKSVL
+153 VSDEVCREFGKSVL

-222 RSIFNEYPSI
+222 RGIFNEHPSI
-232 LVPGRSK
+232 FVPGRSK

-255 LQRIAENRYT
+255 LERIYANRYT
-265 HSPRIKFYYPVS
+265 RPLKIKFYFPIYRIYGKRKPTWADS
-277 YILKRNK
+277 LYTLFDNLLTIL
-284 RATWT
+284 
-289 DGILSIWRTLL
+289 
-300 DIFELML
+300 ELML
-307 TKKEEKH
+307 AKPEEKQ

-326 KLDKYIKQYEFMT
+326 KLDKYIKQQEFLT
-339 ANNIEAAHELF
+339 VYKLETVEEL
-350 SFVRE
+350 SFFADTLQNR
-355 SQQKMDELICKRKKL
+355 MDKLLEKRKQL
-370 DNKIRRAAPEEK
+370 DNKIRRAATPEIEAEYK
-382 EKYRAERREL
+382 AERRKL
-392 SGEIAGIRDDI
+392 SGQLAVIREDIATAKDI
-403 VIANDII
+403 E
-410 KNNSR
+410 KESSR
-415 VAIMIDNEHR
+415 LVRILENEYA
-425 LEVKQTMK
+425 LEVKQKIK
-433 NAKIELEMER
+433 NREMER